1 MNEFELGQIVCARG
15 IAEAMKKRPKFIFI
29 HFGCLVWEVLQM

>member
-1 MNEFELGQIVCARG
+1 MNEFELGQVVCIPWYCRSD
-15 IAEAMKKRPKFIFI
+15 EKRPKFIFI